1 MRRLFTRKPPVTA
14 ETAPLRC
21 RLAALAHTSALLGS
35 GLSRPCEL
43 GELRGSMR

>member
-21 RLAALAHTSALLGS
+21 RLASLVHTSALLGS
-35 GLSRPCEL
+35 GLSLPCEV
-43 GELRGSMR
+43 GELRCSML